1 MSGQTRTGQV
11 RVGLIGAGIQ
21 RSKSPLMHME
31 EGRAQGIDLRYD
43 LFDLTARGL
52 GPAALP
58 DLLAQ
63 AEAAGFAGVNVTH
76 PCKQAVIPLL
86 DALSDDARDLGA
98 VNTVVFR
105 EGRRIGHNTDW
116 TGFAEGFRRGLPD
129 ADLGSVLQLGAG
141 GAGAA
146 VAYALVRLGAG
157 RLVIHDTQPGR
168 AAALAAAL
176 GSPRAAAAA
185 DVAAAMAGACGLVN
199 CTPVGMEAHPGLPL
213 DPGLIAPGHWV
224 SEIIYFPLVTP
235 LLAAARARGCRTVD
249 GAGMAVHQAVG
260 AFRLFTGLTPDA
272 GRIAATLR
280 AAIAAEAG

>member
-157 RLVIHDTQPGR
+157 RLVIQDTQPGR

-213 DPGLIAPGHWV
+213 DPGLIAPRHWV

-235 LLAAARARGCRTVD
+235 LLAAARAKGCRTVD
-249 GAGMAVHQAVG
+249 GSGMAVHQAVG

-272 GRIAATLR
+272 GRMAATLR